1 MTYGARA
8 VAYSTV
14 QWGRYFGADLAYMQA
29 EQARYLADLAKQT
42 PGIGGVVSASV
53 NGSSFTNAVG
63 GAFASYAE
71 WQAEIQSAMSQLL
84 DTVPDVPNATV
95 AVMR

>member
-1 MTYGARA
+1 
-8 VAYSTV
+8 
-14 QWGRYFGADLAYMQA
+14 MQA

-63 GAFASYAE
+63 GHFSSYAE
-71 WQAEIQSAMSQLL
+71 WQAEIQDAFSQLDDNVQAL
-84 DTVPDVPNATV
+84 PGEARV
-95 AVMR
+95 RFR